1 MRSVLAVGPL
11 GKMHV
16 AATRLRNVKTEP
28 QIFAFAAAVSKWND
42 SKWNDLLPLELRT
55 QGGARVPDRSLPCQ
69 GECRLRCVKH
79 FQRVGQFFVANF
91 RDGKC
96 GHMLSWEEDA
106 VQPFVLPTTSSSE
119 GCTVTRGMPIGLEDP
134 RSILWRGRPW
144 VVAHERHRVGSM
156 KGMVLVELSTRK
168 TVQLWLGEKGQRKTQ
183 YWARLACTHGKV
195 PPVGQCVE
203 KNWTPFVW
211 RDRLRFVYSMSP
223 LSVVELASAET
234 GECKVVAGNLDY
246 VRNDNGTTIAGGT
259 PLLPLASFTTSID
272 GFSVDAL
279 VGFAHVIEK
288 ARGLVLYR
296 TVAVLL
302 DAERNELRVGP
313 TVDFPWPKHPLA
325 RSREAKEV
333 QYPYELE
340 MVGVGRVRVGVEI
353 NDCFPTWF
361 TMSTETFLSLLP
373 APSAQRIAAVPWQ
386 SGTQGQG

>member
-1 MRSVLAVGPL
+1 M
-11 GKMHV
+11 
-16 AATRLRNVKTEP
+16 RLRNVKAEP
-28 QIFAFAAAVSKWND
+28 QMFAFAAAASKWND
-42 SKWNDLLPLELRT
+42 SRWADLLPSEVRP
-55 QGGARVPDRSLPCQ
+55 QGDARVHGQSLSCQ
-69 GECRLRCVKH
+69 GECSIRCVKH
-79 FQRVGQFFVANF
+79 FQRIGGGLVANF

-106 VQPFVLPTTSSSE
+106 LQPYVLPPASSE
-119 GCTVTRGMPIGLEDP
+119 GCTMKHGTPIGLEDP
-134 RSILWRGRPW
+134 RSIIWRGRPW

-156 KGMVLVELSTRK
+156 KGMVLVELSSRK
-168 TVQLWLGEKGQRKTQ
+168 SVSLWLGEKGQRKTQ
-183 YWARLACTHGKV
+183 YWARLACTHGKA

-246 VRNDNGTTIAGGT
+246 VRNFNGTTIAGGS
-259 PLLPLASFTTSID
+259 PLLPLASFFTNAD
-272 GFSVDAL
+272 GFSVDAF
-279 VGFAHVIEK
+279 VGFAHVIETDR

-296 TVAVLL
+296 SVAVLL
-302 DAERNELRVGP
+302 DAERNELQVGP
-313 TVDFPWPKHPLA
+313 AVDFPWPKHPLA
-325 RSREAKEV
+325 RPRLGKEV

-340 MVGVGRVRVGVEI
+340 VVGAGHVRIGVEI

-361 TMSTETFLSLLP
+361 TMSIETFLSLLP

-386 SGTQGQG
+386 GGEVRPKG